1 MTDQPQAIVP
11 STDADQLTKLLDL
24 ELAQKRQN
32 WKQAGQRAKSVRA
45 ASFFFL
51 FLLIVGCLVGGY
63 FVFMRIN
70 EGRANPAPST
80 AIRH

>member
-1 MTDQPQAIVP
+1 MTDRPQAVIP
-11 STDADQLTKLLDL
+11 STDAEQLTKLLDL

-32 WKQAGQRAKSVRA
+32 WKQAGQRAKSVRTM
-45 ASFFFL
+45 SFFFL

-63 FVFMRIN
+63 FVFMRVN
-70 EGRANPAPST
+70 EGRANQTPNT

>member
-1 MTDQPQAIVP
+1 MTDRPQTIIP
-11 STDADQLTKLLDL
+11 STDAEQLTKLLDL

-51 FLLIVGCLVGGY
+51 FLLIVACLVGGY
-63 FVFMRIN
+63 FAFTRIN
-70 EGRANPAPST
+70 EGRSNPAPS
-80 AIRH
+80 

>member
-1 MTDQPQAIVP
+1 MTQPQPAIP
-11 STDADQLTKLLDL
+11 SPDVEQLTKLLDL
-24 ELAQKRQN
+24 ELAQKRQD

-63 FVFMRIN
+63 FVFMRVN
-70 EGRANPAPST
+70 EGRPKPHPTS
-80 AIRH
+80 AINH

>member
-45 ASFFFL
+45 ASFLFL

-63 FVFMRIN
+63 LVFMRVN
-70 EGRANPAPST
+70 EGRSKPHPTSAVK
-80 AIRH
+80 H